1 MADPDFDA
9 RLLRMFADA
18 PELGDAD
25 GFANRVEDRLAR
37 AWTVRRLLIGAAGLG
52 GGAIAVAQ
60 AVGSHAFER
69 VANFSGASTAAVT
82 QGARTISQLPLM
94 SALPVGG
101 EVMWVG
107 AGLAVL
113 AVALVATRALENL

>member
-9 RLLRMFADA
+9 RLFRLYADA
-18 PELGDAD
+18 PAYADAD
-25 GFANRVEDRLAR
+25 GFARRVEDRLDR
-37 AWTVRRLLIGAAGLG
+37 SWMVRRLLIGAAGLG

-60 AVGSHAFER
+60 TVGAHVFER
-69 VANFSGASTAAVT
+69 VADFSGASSAVVS
-82 QGARTISQLPLM
+82 QSAKTISQLPLL

>member
-9 RLLRMFADA
+9 RLLKLYGDA
-18 PELGDAD
+18 PELPDAD
-25 GFANRVEDRLAR
+25 GFARRVQDRLDR
-37 AWTVRRLLIGAAGLG
+37 AWALRRVLIGAAGLG

-60 AVGSHAFER
+60 AVGAHAFEQ
-69 VANFSGASTAAVT
+69 VTSLTNASSAAMTKGATTLA
-82 QGARTISQLPLM
+82 QLPVLT
-94 SALPVGG
+94 ALPVGG

-107 AGLAVL
+107 VGLGVL